1 MQARGHAT
9 VWAIGTALLVA
20 CAATPPRDTAAADL
34 ELRRALQAHVR
45 MLASDALAGRMT
57 GTPGYDA
64 AAEYVA
70 ARFHAL
76 GLEPAG
82 TQGYFQPVPYA
93 VATIDE
99 TRSRVR
105 LYRGGRVR
113 TLAWKADWIAGAD
126 VLREH
131 TRLRAPLVFAGY
143 GVRAPELGHDDY
155 AGLDVRGKVVVTM
168 LGAPRHFPADA
179 RAHYTSPPA
188 KEGTAA
194 AQGAIGTIVLRNA
207 HDAGQYR
214 WDLVAMNA
222 GRIPSMKW
230 VGADGRAADYF
241 PELHGS
247 IVLSENAAAAL
258 FAGAPQ
264 DHAQVLAADATGAAL
279 PRFELPGEIEIER
292 RGALSRVASPNV
304 AAVLRGSD
312 PALAAEHVVYTAHLD
327 HLGVGAPLNGDATY
341 NGMYDNAMGVAVM
354 LETARLLAEQRP
366 RRSILFLATGGE
378 ERGLLGADYFAHYP
392 TVPLAR
398 IVAAINFD
406 NPLMLFPLADVVAF
420 GAEHSTLGLAAD
432 AAARAEGWQLTTDP
446 LPDEVRF
453 VRSDQY
459 AFVRQG
465 VPALFLAPGT
475 TAREAGVD
483 GTARVQ
489 EYRRMHYHKPS
500 DDLGQPVDWATAG
513 SFTRLSARL
522 GADVANAAAAP
533 RWQPG
538 DFFGERF
545 GRER

>member
-1 MQARGHAT
+1 MRKPGHA
-9 VWAIGTALLVA
+9 VGVLGVALLVA
-20 CAATPPRDTAAADL
+20 CAAAPPRDDAA
-34 ELRRALQAHVR
+34 LRRALQAHVR
-45 MLASDALAGRMT
+45 ILASDALAGRMT

-64 AAEYVA
+64 ATEYVA

-82 TQGYFQPVPYA
+82 TQGYLQPVPYA
-93 VATIDE
+93 VATIDPA
-99 TRSRVR
+99 RSRVR
-105 LYRGGRVR
+105 LHRAGRAR
-113 TLAWKADWIAGAD
+113 TLAWKTDWIAGAD

-131 TRLRAPLVFAGY
+131 SQVRAPVVFAGY
-143 GVRAPELGHDDY
+143 GVQAPELGHDDY
-155 AGLDVRGKVVVTM
+155 AGLDVRGKIVVTM
-168 LGAPRHFPADA
+168 LGAPKHFPAHA

-188 KEGTAA
+188 KEGVAA
-194 AQGAIGTIVLRNA
+194 AHGAVGTIVLRNA
-207 HDAGQYR
+207 HDARQYR

-241 PELHGS
+241 PELRGS
-247 IVLSENAAAAL
+247 IVLSEDAAAAL
-258 FAGAPQ
+258 FQGAPQ
-264 DHAQVLAADATGAAL
+264 DHAQLLAADASGTAL
-279 PRFELPGEIEIER
+279 PRFALPVEIEIER
-292 RGALSRVASPNV
+292 RGALSRLASPNV

-312 PALAAEHVVYTAHLD
+312 PALAAEHVAYTAHLD
-327 HLGVGAPLNGDATY
+327 HLGVGAPVNDDAVY

-354 LETARLLAEQRP
+354 LETARLLAAQRP

-398 IVAAINFD
+398 IVAAVNFD

-420 GAEHSTLGLAAD
+420 GAEHSTLGATAD
-432 AAARAEGWQLTTDP
+432 AAARAEGLRLTPDP

-475 TAREAGVD
+475 TARDAALD

-489 EYRRMHYHKPS
+489 EYRRAHYHKPS
-500 DDLGQPVDWATAG
+500 DDLAQPVDWSTAEA
-513 SFTRLSARL
+513 FTRLSARL
-522 GADVANAAAAP
+522 GADVANADAPP
-533 RWQPG
+533 RWLPG

-545 GRER
+545 GRNR